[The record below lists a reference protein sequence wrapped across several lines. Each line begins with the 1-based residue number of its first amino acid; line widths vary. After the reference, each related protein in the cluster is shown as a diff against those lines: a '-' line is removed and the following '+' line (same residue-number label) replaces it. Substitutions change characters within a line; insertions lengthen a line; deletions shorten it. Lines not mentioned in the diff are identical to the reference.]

1 MWWCI
6 TTTFPSAGCS
16 ESRLVPDCI
25 LYGPQQVPM
34 CCVVLVQLFS
44 ARIVCVADI
53 CVCLSVGV
61 FFVSLLCIMCLCVQ
75 YVCVCAHV
83 CGLSTCVRVD
93 VGMCVVYRVR
103 VSCMCVRTCVW
114 IVDVRAC

>member
-16 ESRLVPDCI
+16 ESRLVPDCV

-53 CVCLSVGV
+53 CVRLSVGV
-61 FFVSLLCIMCLCVQ
+61 FCVVVVYYVFVRTVRMRVR
-75 YVCVCAHV
+75 
-83 CGLSTCVRVD
+83 TCVWIIYVRACC
-93 VGMCVVYRVR
+93 MCVVYRVR
-103 VSCMCVRTCVW
+103 VC
-114 IVDVRAC
+114 A